1 MVDRLDCEQ
10 VRELLDAYALGAAE
24 AAEAKVI
31 EEHVADCVRCWDELS
46 SSQATA
52 ALLALSVR
60 IEHPD
65 PRLAHRIMSLAQ
77 RESKSRGQERV
88 PFWRRLIVSPWPA
101 TAGAFAAIS
110 IAALVVTG
118 LLHFQVQDVQD
129 QNADLETQLRA
140 LSFNLQQNVQL
151 ASSQQAAQEEIFS
164 ILSDDSRKEVPV
176 TARDAASGEAY
187 YTWSSEKEKGFVICD
202 GLPALSP
209 GMVYQLWFVVGG
221 VAYALQPFISSN
233 GSCQVTLD
241 LSFLQQR
248 PDGIGITV
256 EKAPGATRPT
266 KPWLMY
272 GDFSS

>member
-10 VRELLDAYALGAAE
+10 IRELLDAYALGAADS
-24 AAEAKVI
+24 AEVKVI
-31 EEHVADCVRCWDELS
+31 EEHVGDCVRCWDELS

-65 PRLAHRIMSLAQ
+65 PRLEQRIMSLAQ
-77 RESKSRGQERV
+77 RETKPREERV
-88 PFWRRLIVSPWPA
+88 PFWRRLTVSPWPA
-101 TAGAFAAIS
+101 TAGAFGAIS
-110 IAALVVTG
+110 IAALVVTS
-118 LLHFQVQDVQD
+118 LLHFQVQDMQD

-140 LSFNLQQNVQL
+140 LTFNLQQNVQL
-151 ASSQQAAQEEIFS
+151 TSSQQAEQEEIFS
-164 ILSDDSRKEVPV
+164 ILADDSHREVAV
-176 TARDAASGEAY
+176 TAKDSSSGEAY

-256 EKAPGATRPT
+256 EKAPGATRPS